1 MLKAA
6 REEEAFLREL
16 EERKKQRVEQR
27 RLREEE
33 IRNSEEVKN
42 HKSYDCLV
50 GETYIYN
57 DLYRIIREY
66 LTSTEGYVK

>member
-16 EERKKQRVEQR
+16 EERKKQRDEQR

-33 IRNSEEVKN
+33 IRNSEEVEN

-50 GETYIYN
+50 GETYIN
-57 DLYRIIREY
+57 ENIYRIIKEY
-66 LTSTEGYVK
+66 LTSIEDYVK